1 MADRPRE
8 RADTRTEL
16 ADKVEENK
24 PQQAEIGMFARAV
37 NVLTVANDQLSG
49 HHRHNRAALV
59 TLRPAPGPGL
69 NIALA

>member
-8 RADTRTEL
+8 RADIRTEL

-24 PQQAEIGMFARAV
+24 RQQADIEMFARAV
-37 NVLTVANDQLSG
+37 NVLTVESDQLSG
-49 HHRHNRAALV
+49 QHRRNRAAPV
-59 TLRPAPGPGL
+59 TLRPAPEPGL